1 MGELSHETSARD
13 YVDYGKP
20 PQLSINLPKLSE
32 LSGAFIPWE
41 SVKLPTDVLLVTVKD
56 WEFLSCY
63 HFLRNPH
70 ESHYRG
76 LGFVHF
82 GDMGDAKHKLNV
94 CLLRCFEGATA
105 PGAALSKV
113 STAIK
118 ILQPK
123 AVFCVG
129 FCGGLSYEKVK
140 LGDVVISKKI
150 ITYAHKKVMNDREQP
165 RGYVAP
171 VSSYMADLIRHA
183 ASGWKPPIMKKPEVN
198 REPVVHCDAVILS
211 GPELVNC
218 GWRREELLDN
228 YSEAIAIEMEG
239 EGKNQV

>member
-1 MGELSHETSARD
+1 MH
-13 YVDYGKP
+13 V
-20 PQLSINLPKLSE
+20 
-32 LSGAFIPWE
+32 
-41 SVKLPTDVLLVTVKD
+41 
-56 WEFLSCY
+56 
-63 HFLRNPH
+63 
-70 ESHYRG
+70 
-76 LGFVHF
+76 

-183 ASGWKPPIMKKPEVN
+183 ASGWKPPITKKPEVN

-218 GWRREELLDN
+218 GWRREELLDKH
-228 YSEAIAIEMEG
+228 SEAIAIEMEG